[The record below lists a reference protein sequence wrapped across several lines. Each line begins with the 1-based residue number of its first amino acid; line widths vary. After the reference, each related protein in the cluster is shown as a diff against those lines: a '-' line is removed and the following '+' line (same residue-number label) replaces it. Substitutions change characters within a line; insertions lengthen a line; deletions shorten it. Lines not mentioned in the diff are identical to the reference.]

1 MGVPQVQELGGGLEG
16 MLERG
21 TRTSMGKGVAWVANS
36 RAFPV
41 TRRKYIFEENAFAVS
56 SCWGRKQKG
65 PFNSLGV
72 PAEGRTWAKA
82 MGVQG
87 LLGEEAVTHCNWWG
101 GKGWKGY
108 GQAKGSESKARGWG
122 GAWISSWGDGH
133 GEGLKL
139 HLP

>member
-1 MGVPQVQELGGGLEG
+1 MGGGLEG

-21 TRTSMGKGVAWVANS
+21 TGTGMGKGVARVRNS

-65 PFNSLGV
+65 PFNLLGI

-82 MGVQG
+82 MRVQG
-87 LLGEEAVTHCNWWG
+87 LLGEEGVTHCDG
-101 GKGWKGY
+101 GEGWRGY

-122 GAWISSWGDGH
+122 G
-133 GEGLKL
+133 GLGS
-139 HLP
+139 PPGVMGTGRD